1 MPIAWLPSPKPRYT
15 SSTAQAHSSS
25 MDSAKKQD
33 PVCGDSTSMHHIH
46 TLHFKQAHPATSTH
60 HISSPS
66 TTTTKMTCQPRY
78 QSPSSNKAKLH
89 RHHLR
94 RFQSSLL
101 QRHQRKSRPQ
111 QPHEHVRLHHPHA
124 PRSIIDGHMIYHP
137 QETSSNIST
146 VQSDL
151 QKSQPSYKPSKKG
164 TTDPFQAS
172 AWRMSPDTAP
182 KMQQPQYWDTS
193 RKHRKVC
200 ARHDGP
206 QQHMHS

>member
-1 MPIAWLPSPKPRYT
+1 MPTAWLPSPKPRYT

-46 TLHFKQAHPATSTH
+46 TLHFKQVHPATSTH

-78 QSPSSNKAKLH
+78 QLPSSNKAKLH

-101 QRHQRKSRPQ
+101 QRHQRESRPQ
-111 QPHEHVRLHHPHA
+111 QSHEHVRLHRPHA
-124 PRSIIDGHMIYHP
+124 PQSIIDGHMICHP
-137 QETSSNIST
+137 QEISSNIST
-146 VQSDL
+146 VRSDL
-151 QKSQPSYKPSKKG
+151 QKSQPSYKPSKQG
-164 TTDPFQAS
+164 TTDPSQAS
-172 AWRMSPDTAP
+172 A
-182 KMQQPQYWDTS
+182 
-193 RKHRKVC
+193 
-200 ARHDGP
+200 
-206 QQHMHS
+206 